1 MGEIVGRFTCPIC
14 GEEMQDLKKNKNGK
28 LYCYCDCGCKSQLN
42 SKDSR
47 VVSAALAGGKSVRLP
62 KIGVI
67 TPVKDSKELE
77 FHSRDELEAD
87 LDI

>member
-1 MGEIVGRFTCPIC
+1 MGEIVGRFSCPVC
-14 GEEMQDLKKNKNGK
+14 GEPLQDLKKNKNGK

-47 VVSAALAGGKSVRLP
+47 AVSAALAAGKSVKLE

-67 TPVKDSKELE
+67 TPASEPAP
-77 FHSRDELEAD
+77 RDELEDD
-87 LDI
+87 LDR

>member
-1 MGEIVGRFTCPIC
+1 MAEIVGRFTCPVC
-14 GEEMQDLKKNKNGK
+14 GEPSQDLKKNKNGK

-47 VVSAALAGGKSVRLP
+47 AVSAALAGGKSVKLA

-67 TPVKDSKELE
+67 TPVSAPAAPAA
-77 FHSRDELEAD
+77 RDELEND

>member
-14 GEEMQDLKKNKNGK
+14 GEASQDLKKNKNGK

-47 VVSAALAGGKSVRLP
+47 AVSAALASGKSVKLP

-67 TPVKDSKELE
+67 TSVKMEVTAN
-77 FHSRDELEAD
+77 SRDDLEND

>member
-1 MGEIVGRFTCPIC
+1 MAEIVGRFTCPVC
-14 GEEMQDLKKNKNGK
+14 GEPSQDLKKNKNGK

-47 VVSAALAGGKSVRLP
+47 AVSAALAAGKSVKLA

-67 TPVKDSKELE
+67 TPVSAPAAPAA
-77 FHSRDELEAD
+77 RDELEND